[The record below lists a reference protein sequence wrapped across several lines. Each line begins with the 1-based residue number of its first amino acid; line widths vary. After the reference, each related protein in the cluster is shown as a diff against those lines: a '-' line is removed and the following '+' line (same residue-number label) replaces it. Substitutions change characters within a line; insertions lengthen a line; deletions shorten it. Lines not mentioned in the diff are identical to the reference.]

1 MVIIEGSTGVTGS
14 DMLNSLIMYGGT
26 DLSPDATLTD
36 DNAQYK
42 VISKTLDSDNVG
54 SVFSKL
60 IDAPK
65 GLYSVMIRMKVNN
78 IVSSENAF
86 TFSIR
91 NSDSVSTGVARY
103 IKPSMFNSV
112 DTYKTLGVVVENIT
126 GKLNVTL
133 TINRAIEN
141 TEVSVDYIAIAPAMV
156 GITSIA

>member
-42 VISKTLDSDNVG
+42 VISKTLDSDSIG

-60 IDAPK
+60 IDVPK

-78 IVSSENAF
+78 IASNENAF
-86 TFSIR
+86 TLSIR
-91 NSDSVSTGVARY
+91 NSDSANTGISRY
-103 IKPSMFNSV
+103 IKPNMFNSA

-133 TINRAIEN
+133 TINRAIGN
-141 TEVSVDYIAIAPAMV
+141 TKVSVDYIAIAPAMV